1 MYYIIIMSKFIKK
14 LFGTLSDKPWDKE
27 RVEIDNHHQ
36 GKTFDISLQTSAVI
50 VIFGVSTVLFTLVVT
65 GYLYSIPATQD
76 TEYLLKPNLLWLN
89 TLVLLY
95 VAYFFNKIT
104 NDLKKNNFEK
114 IKKNLLI
121 VGFLSYAFLFGQIFF
136 WFQLMKNGNYVSTN
150 NYFSS
155 FYIFTT
161 LHGLHLLGGLFFWG
175 KVFSKVNKL
184 KKEQIINSQKSIDA
198 LSLYWT
204 FLLIVWF
211 VFFLIMYVFNDT
223 VIAWCRALF
232 R

>member
-1 MYYIIIMSKFIKK
+1 MSKLFKK
-14 LFGTLSDKPWDKE
+14 LFGALFDKPWEKE
-27 RVEIDNHHQ
+27 QIAIDNYHQ
-36 GKTFDISLQTSAVI
+36 GKTFNISVQTSAVI
-50 VIFGVSTVLFTLVVT
+50 VIFGVSTVLFTLIVT
-65 GYLYSIPATQD
+65 GYLYSIPLGQD
-76 TEYLLKPNLLWLN
+76 TRYLLKPNLLWLN

-104 NDLKKNNFEK
+104 NNLKKNNLERVK
-114 IKKNLLI
+114 NNLLI

-136 WFQLMKNGNYVSTN
+136 WFKLMKSGNYVSTN

-155 FYIFTT
+155 FYIFTA

-184 KKEQIINSQKSIDA
+184 KGEEIIKEQKSIDA

-223 VIAWCRALF
+223 VIAWCRALLG
-232 R
+232 

>member
-1 MYYIIIMSKFIKK
+1 MSKFIKK
-14 LFGTLSDKPWDKE
+14 LFGTLSDKPWEKE
-27 RVEIDNHHQ
+27 QMESDNHHQ

-104 NDLKKNNFEK
+104 NDLKINNFEK
-114 IKKNLLI
+114 IKRNLLI
-121 VGFLSYAFLFGQIFF
+121 VGFLSYVFLFGQIFF

-155 FYIFTT
+155 FYIFTA

-184 KKEQIINSQKSIDA
+184 KKEEIIKEQKSIDA
-198 LSLYWT
+198 LSLYWA
-204 FLLIVWF
+204 FLLIVWC

-223 VIAWCRALF
+223 VIAWCRALLG
-232 R
+232 

>member
-1 MYYIIIMSKFIKK
+1 MSKFFKK
-14 LFGTLSDKPWDKE
+14 LFGSLSDKPWEKGQ
-27 RVEIDNHHQ
+27 ITTDNYHQ

-50 VIFGVSTVLFTLVVT
+50 VIFGVSTVLFTLIVT
-65 GYLYSIPATQD
+65 GYLYSIPLGQD

-114 IKKNLLI
+114 IKRNLLI
-121 VGFLSYAFLFGQIFF
+121 VGFLSYAFLFGQILF

-155 FYIFTT
+155 FYIFTA

-184 KKEQIINSQKSIDA
+184 KKEEIIKEQKSIDA
-198 LSLYWT
+198 LSLYWA
-204 FLLIVWF
+204 FLLIVWC

-223 VIAWCRALF
+223 VIAWCRALLG
-232 R
+232 

>member
-1 MYYIIIMSKFIKK
+1 
-14 LFGTLSDKPWDKE
+14 
-27 RVEIDNHHQ
+27 V
-36 GKTFDISLQTSAVI
+36 
-50 VIFGVSTVLFTLVVT
+50 
-65 GYLYSIPATQD
+65 TQD

-89 TLVLLY
+89 TLVLLC

-104 NDLKKNNFEK
+104 NDLKKNNFEE
-114 IKKNLLI
+114 IKRNLLI
-121 VGFLSYAFLFGQIFF
+121 VGFLSYAFLFGQILF

-155 FYIFTT
+155 FYIFTA

-184 KKEQIINSQKSIDA
+184 KKEDTIAEQKSIDA

-204 FLLIVWF
+204 FLLIVWL

-223 VIAWCRALF
+223 VIAWCRALLS
-232 R
+232 

>member
-1 MYYIIIMSKFIKK
+1 MSKFFKK
-14 LFGTLSDKPWDKE
+14 LFGSLSDKPWEKE
-27 RVEIDNHHQ
+27 QMESDNHHQ

-65 GYLYSIPATQD
+65 GYLYSIPVTQD
-76 TEYLLKPNLLWLN
+76 TEFLLKPNLLWLN

-104 NDLKKNNFEK
+104 NDLKINNFEK
-114 IKKNLLI
+114 IKRNLLI
-121 VGFLSYAFLFGQIFF
+121 VGFLSYVFLFGQIFF
-136 WFQLMKNGNYVSTN
+136 WFQLMKNGNYISTN

-155 FYIFTT
+155 FYIFTA

-175 KVFSKVNKL
+175 KVFSKVHKL
-184 KKEQIINSQKSIDA
+184 KKEQIIKEQKSIDA
-198 LSLYWT
+198 LSLYWA
-204 FLLIVWF
+204 FLLIVWC

-223 VIAWCRALF
+223 VIAWCRALLG
-232 R
+232 

>member
-1 MYYIIIMSKFIKK
+1 MSKFIKK

-27 RVEIDNHHQ
+27 QMESDNHHQ

-65 GYLYSIPATQD
+65 GYLYSIPVTQD

-114 IKKNLLI
+114 IKRNLLI
-121 VGFLSYAFLFGQIFF
+121 VGFLSYAFLFGQILF

-155 FYIFTT
+155 FYIFTA

-175 KVFSKVNKL
+175 KVFSKVHKL
-184 KKEQIINSQKSIDA
+184 KKEEIIKEQKSIDA
-198 LSLYWT
+198 LSLYWA
-204 FLLIVWF
+204 FLLIVWC

-223 VIAWCRALF
+223 VIAWCRALLG
-232 R
+232 